1 LEEKTM
7 AQVAR
12 EPEGTPLPTP
22 GTYRIDPS
30 HSAVEFVA
38 RHLMTKVRGRFT
50 EFDGNIRIAERP
62 EDSHVEVQIKADSI
76 QTNQPQRDEHL
87 RSGDFLGAGE
97 HGEIRFVSRGLRP
110 TGDQTF
116 ELDGDLAIRG
126 VSRPVILDA
135 AFLGAT
141 TDHTGRY
148 VISFTAK
155 TTISREDW
163 GVSWNVALETG
174 GWLVGKKVD
183 IELEIEAAREE

>member
-1 LEEKTM
+1 M
-7 AQVAR
+7 AQLAR
-12 EPEGTPLPTP
+12 EPEGTTLPTP

-97 HGEIRFVSRGLRP
+97 HGEIQFVSRGLRP

-116 ELDGDLAIRG
+116 ALDGDLAIRG
-126 VSRPVILDA
+126 VSRPVTLDA

-141 TDHTGRY
+141 TDHTGKY

-183 IELEIEAAREE
+183 IELEIEAARDE